1 MGQPMGGGMAGP
13 GGMMG
18 GMMGG
23 GMMQGGG
30 MMSGGGMMGGMGMG
44 MAAGQMGG
52 GHTGEAS
59 RAWYMREDLFS
70 DDWKAVWQWTPM
82 EVARWV
88 GVIEGLE
95 PYANNFIVNEI
106 DGLKLLA
113 MGTGMDGG
121 EAMMMCGIVS
131 MGARAKFMD
140 EVNFIKKYG
149 VSKHMHRYVTGEDL
163 HSTNIITGL
172 WDGIVGELMYG
183 VLEGIAAP
191 IFQPAK
197 GVRVD
202 GADGFYEGLPAGL
215 AGIVVNPVNGV
226 LECTRKISQG
236 IKNTPQIF
244 DSDQEKFDYMRQ
256 KVLRERKEKQNRRQ
270 RGKKDKPPVTMDDD
284 YATNPVAGVVQGV
297 RRCGM
302 QTFLGASAFVTEPVK
317 GMQEG
322 GGRGLVKGLTKGT
335 LSLVCRPTSGVI
347 DLVERTCE
355 GLLLF
360 PGALLD
366 SCQKVDEE
374 YKALRKS
381 PWALK
386 AGTTQDLVST
396 AEDQLQKKMM
406 AAQGGMQQPGGIQGP
421 AAPGGAN
428 FT

>member
-1 MGQPMGGGMAGP
+1 MMMGGPMGGGLAGP
-13 GGMMG
+13 
-18 GMMGG
+18 G

-30 MMSGGGMMGGMGMG
+30 MMAGGGMMGGMGMG
-44 MAAGQMGG
+44 MAAGAMGG

-59 RAWYMREDLFS
+59 RAWYLREDLFS
-70 DDWKAVWQWTPM
+70 NDWKAVWQWSPQET
-82 EVARWV
+82 ARWV

-95 PYANNFIVNEI
+95 PYANNFITNDI

-113 MGTGMDGG
+113 MGSGMDGG
-121 EAMMMCGIVS
+121 QAMMMCGIVS

-140 EVNFIKKYG
+140 EVQFIKKYG
-149 VSKHMHRYVTGEDL
+149 VSKHMHRYVTAEDL
-163 HSTNIITGL
+163 HSTNIITGI
-172 WDGIVGELMYG
+172 WDGVVGELLYG
-183 VLEGIAAP
+183 ILEGVAAP

-197 GVRVD
+197 GIRVD

-215 AGIVVNPVNGV
+215 LGIVVEPTKGAI
-226 LECTRKISQG
+226 ECVRKISQG

-244 DSDQEKFDYMRQ
+244 DSEQEKFDYMKQ

-270 RGKKDKPPVTMDDD
+270 RGKRDKPPVTMDDD
-284 YATNPVAGVVQGV
+284 YATNPIAGVVQGV

-302 QTFLGASAFVTEPVK
+302 QIGLGATEFVTCPVK
-317 GMQEG
+317 GLQDG
-322 GGRGLVKGLTKGT
+322 GTRGLVKGAAKGT

-347 DLVERTCE
+347 DLVERVAE
-355 GLLLF
+355 GVMLF
-360 PGALLD
+360 PAAVLD

-386 AGTTQDLVST
+386 AGTTADLVASSQ
-396 AEDQLQKKMM
+396 EQMQMKMA
-406 AAQGGMQQPGGIQGP
+406 AAQGSVGAIQGP
-421 AAPGGAN
+421 ATGGAN